1 MDGNQL
7 CDSLFFFFCGNSC
20 QVYGRYKRRRPQ
32 VPARNRARAR
42 LQLTEEQRQ
51 QPACQIRPPCLLA
64 AMVAHL
70 PRFPLL
76 LLFVYLGVHVP
87 AAHGD
92 PAQPQTTTYD
102 ANICSNS
109 MCGSVDIHYPFYMS
123 RKRADYSGYYPCG
136 YTGLEISCEDRGP
149 TGTPVIQ
156 LGGHNY
162 TVQNIFY
169 ERSAIILVD
178 SDVLVPDKCPRVSHG
193 VISFGEVGLRYNNSS
208 DEALTFFFGCEAGLP
223 DGYDMY
229 RINCNGG
236 KSPFGDGASFVLAP
250 DDHGKALEQE
260 LAAYCKNLSVP
271 VRSEVLLKVMASNS
285 ASFRS
290 GGYGDVLKQGFE
302 LLWLP
307 TEECHPCEQ
316 SGGKCSYNHYR
327 QFLGC
332 LCSHS
337 NSKVGHPSCRP
348 SEFFKTILRF
358 DPLRFLHS
366 LHCPHSRNFAL
377 VIFIS

>member
-1 MDGNQL
+1 
-7 CDSLFFFFCGNSC
+7 
-20 QVYGRYKRRRPQ
+20 
-32 VPARNRARAR
+32 
-42 LQLTEEQRQ
+42 
-51 QPACQIRPPCLLA
+51 
-64 AMVAHL
+64 MVAHL

-102 ANICSNS
+102 ANNCSNS

-162 TVQNIFY
+162 IVQNIFY

-178 SDVLVPDKCPRVSHG
+178 SDVLVLDKCPRVSHG

-208 DEALTFFFGCEAGLP
+208 DEALTFFFDCKAGLP

-229 RINCNGG
+229 RINCNSA

-250 DDHGKALEQE
+250 DDHGKAQEQE
-260 LAAYCKNLSVP
+260 LAADCKNLSVP

-285 ASFRS
+285 ASLRS

-302 LLWLP
+302 LLWLQP
-307 TEECHPCEQ
+307 AEECHPCEQ
-316 SGGKCSYNHYR
+316 SGGKCSYGQDGR
-327 QFLGC
+327 FLVC
-332 LCSHS
+332 LCSDGTAGSLNCTGHGASTAPRSGKSIRTDPPSICLASCLFNRHTTHLHISGCVS
-337 NSKVGHPSCRP
+337 NFRLVASLLLRVPGLRCARVLQF
-348 SEFFKTILRF
+348 SEDRTVPAFSVWNEDQRIRTPQ
-358 DPLRFLHS
+358 D
-366 LHCPHSRNFAL
+366 L
-377 VIFIS
+377 VCVVEYSSGE